1 LLLKDDKAWVY
12 LKLIELFEQTNNV
25 RQTNGVP
32 LDPNLFDKFE
42 STMIDQRDA
51 SIRELPSTK

>member
-1 LLLKDDKAWVY
+1 MIKPGSY